1 MPNEPTTVYI
11 KRLEHSYHIAF
22 GYMAKDSGIIRIF
35 SVLHEDEFND
45 IFGQEVKGALTQ
57 HWQKF
62 TITVGANDA

>member
-1 MPNEPTTVYI
+1 MVTASVYI
-11 KRLEHSYHIAF
+11 KKVEGYYVAF
-22 GYMAKDSGIIRIF
+22 GCMPQDSGHIRPF
-35 SVLHEDEFND
+35 SYMHEDEFND